1 MSLLESTLQLLR
13 VKAKWELHRWPELQT
28 LQPTALVNEIVLKL
42 MSNGSLPTLEQ
53 NATRS
58 ELMLFMSRAM
68 RDIIIDTVRA
78 KRAAKRGL
86 GQRGLPLH
94 LVDAPFE
101 TTPLEVDKLREALTE
116 FHACHPRRAQI
127 VEMHFFGGF
136 TFKEI
141 AAALRI
147 SISTVERDW
156 QLARGWLFLALK
168 EDAS

>member
-28 LQPTALVNEIVLKL
+28 LQPTALVNEVVLKL
-42 MSNGSLPTLEQ
+42 IANGSLQTLEG
-53 NATRS
+53 NATPS
-58 ELMLFMSRAM
+58 ELMLSMSRAM
-68 RDIIIDTVRA
+68 RDIIIDTIRA
-78 KRAAKRGL
+78 KRAMKRGS

-94 LVDAPFE
+94 LVDDPFE
-101 TTPLEVDKLREALTE
+101 KSSLEVERLRDALTE
-116 FHACHPRRAQI
+116 FHACYPRRAQI

-141 AAALRI
+141 ASALRM

-156 QLARGWLFLALK
+156 QLARGWLFLALQD
-168 EDAS
+168 DAS